1 MANLDWKLALV
12 TLAAMLAAAVTIHA
26 DAAPVPAASPE
37 AAAARPDA
45 TTPPVAAL
53 VVVDGT
59 ALRAAPRDDAPQH
72 TLLWRGDALELRGE
86 RGEYL
91 QVWDHGR
98 ERGGWVRR
106 ASVHRLPAD
115 VPPAELR
122 AVLGFLRDLPGA
134 EALGLALAGQF
145 VAAAPADVLRGPAGA
160 DALDA
165 VGMLAERLAERASAP
180 PSPRLAEQ
188 AALSG
193 HLDVAQR
200 LGVRLTSR
208 EVDAATATAAPTL
221 RVCYD
226 GDAWRRLLAHAAATP
241 EQRAHA
247 ALGLTREACAPE
259 TLTPSAREQ
268 HDTWR
273 AGILDAVPAADLPP
287 LWRQRVAVRRTAVW
301 ASLAFARA
309 RRGDADGAREASER
323 SLAALADVD
332 RSGLAD
338 DELAQY
344 NRAALRANAV
354 RWAAATVP
362 ASPSAAARLA
372 LEGMPDGQTCVGLV
386 DARAPASSPLV
397 RRCTW
402 GHVWAASATLNRE
415 GSALALAVQP
425 TDGWRELWVFRRSGP
440 SGGWTLQV
448 LPPAPATPGLGYAEF
463 AGWVP
468 GGQQLLV
475 AREAIAEGRTVR
487 RFEVLKLDT
496 LTPDRSAFD
505 AAALGA
511 FTRWQDPLWKRSS
524 LALRW

>member
-1 MANLDWKLALV
+1 MAHLDWKLALV

-26 DAAPVPAASPE
+26 DAAPATAAPPS
-37 AAAARPDA
+37 AAAATQAPA
-45 TTPPVAAL
+45 EAAL

-59 ALRAAPRDDAPQH
+59 VLRAAPRDDAPQH

-115 VPPAELR
+115 LPPAALR
-122 AVLGFLRDLPGA
+122 ALLGFVRDLPGA

-145 VAAAPADVLRGPAGA
+145 VAAAPADVLRGADGA

-165 VGMLAERLAERASAP
+165 IGHLAERLAERASAP

-208 EVDAATATAAPTL
+208 EAEGTTATAGPAL

-226 GDAWRRLLAHAAATP
+226 GDAWRRLLAHGAATP

-247 ALGLTREACAPE
+247 ALGLTREACAPAAA
-259 TLTPSAREQ
+259 TPPAAEQ
-268 HDTWR
+268 HDAWR
-273 AGILDAVPAADLPP
+273 AEILDAVPAAGLSP
-287 LWRQRVAVRRTAVW
+287 LSRQRVAVRRTAVW

-309 RRGDADGAREASER
+309 RRGDADGARDASER

-332 RSGLAD
+332 RSELAD
-338 DELAQY
+338 DELVQY

-354 RWAAATVP
+354 RWAAATAPVSP
-362 ASPSAAARLA
+362 AVAARLA
-372 LEGMPDGQTCVGLV
+372 LRALPDGQTCVELT
-386 DARAPASSPLV
+386 DAKAGTSEPLA

-425 TDGWRELWVFRRSGP
+425 TDGWRELWVFRRSGA
-440 SGGWTLQV
+440 GRGWTLQV

-487 RFEVLKLDT
+487 RFEVMKLDT
-496 LTPDRSAFD
+496 LTPERSAFD

-511 FTRWQDPLWKRSS
+511 FARWQDPQWKRSS